1 MAAFAWDFQKLV
13 NVYAG
18 QVISG
23 FSGKVM
29 IEPNGGEPI
38 ATKTTG
44 SDGKETI
51 VVFHNNNSG
60 KVTYS
65 LMASSASNDVLNAL
79 AALKTIGPL
88 LIRDSNG
95 RTVLDTPSAWIAR
108 RPVVAFGA
116 ELGEREWRLDYSDAS
131 FVIGGLVQA

>member
-1 MAAFAWDFQKLV
+1 MAAYAWDFQKLV

-23 FSGKVM
+23 FSGKVL

-51 VVFHNNNSG
+51 VVFHNNTSG

-79 AALKTIGPL
+79 AELKTIGPL
-88 LIRDSNG
+88 LIRDTNG
-95 RTVLDTPSAWIAR
+95 RTVLETPSAW
-108 RPVVAFGA
+108 VAEPPDVGFGA
-116 ELGEREWRLDYSDAS
+116 ELDDREWVLEYADGKL
-131 FVIGGLVQA
+131 VIGGLTQA

>member
-1 MAAFAWDFQKLV
+1 MAAFAWDFKKLI

-23 FSGKVM
+23 FASKVT

-51 VVFHNNNSG
+51 VVFHNNTSG

-79 AALKTIGPL
+79 AELKTIGPL
-88 LIRDSNG
+88 LIRDTNG
-95 RTVLDTPSAWIAR
+95 RTVLDTPSAWVAE
-108 RPVVAFGA
+108 RPAVGFGA
-116 ELGEREWRLDYSDAS
+116 ELDEREWVLEYADGNLI
-131 FVIGGLVQA
+131 VGGLVQA